1 MRSRREQTIRGKS
14 KCVRSGEEEGV
25 AKKRERITGK
35 KKRKSAK
42 ISRRTRRDFGVTGLV
57 NVWR

>member
-1 MRSRREQTIRGKS
+1 MIRGKS